1 MIKCNYLL
9 LSEWINLDQITWL
22 TSIHNILEKFS
33 SPEFPLFINK
43 IAILAFFERT
53 PEEVSKF
60 EIEWKLSN
68 NDIIIKND
76 KVMVDFNDKF
86 KHKWINI
93 FQWIEIK
100 EPWELRLSI
109 YQWWKEINRY
119 IIEVEK
125 ILK

>member
-33 SPEFPLFINK
+33 SPEFPLVINK

>member
-1 MIKCNYLL
+1 M
-9 LSEWINLDQITWL
+9 

-33 SPEFPLFINK
+33 SPEFPLVINK

-93 FQWIEIK
+93 FQ
-100 EPWELRLSI
+100 
-109 YQWWKEINRY
+109 
-119 IIEVEK
+119 
-125 ILK
+125 

>member
-1 MIKCNYLL
+1 M
-9 LSEWINLDQITWL
+9 
-22 TSIHNILEKFS
+22 EKFS
-33 SPEFPLFINK
+33 SPEFPLVINK

-76 KVMVDFNDKF
+76 KVMVDFNGRL

-100 EPWELRLSI
+100 DPWELRLSI

-125 ILK
+125 IFK